1 MEFVDEKTIIP
12 KTKTKTTKK
21 RTRHKGLT
29 CVGKSK
35 NIIRKREDVAFKQAL

>member
-1 MEFVDEKTIIP
+1 M
-12 KTKTKTTKK
+12 KK
-21 RTRHKGLT
+21 QSSQKQKQKQQKKGTRHKGLT